1 MLQMQS
7 TVRADG
13 YLELAVTDV
22 PQPEPGADDVVIRV
36 EAAPINPS
44 DLGLLLG
51 APTRRRRRP
60 CRRDPASASS
70 CRLRPRRCWRRA

>member
-13 YLELAVTDV
+13 HLELAVVDV
-22 PQPEPGADDVVIRV
+22 PQPEPGADEVVIRV

-51 APTRRRRRP
+51 GADPTGRKRSRRGRP
-60 CRRDPASASS
+60 CGSS
-70 CRLRPRRCWRRA
+70 CPRKHRL